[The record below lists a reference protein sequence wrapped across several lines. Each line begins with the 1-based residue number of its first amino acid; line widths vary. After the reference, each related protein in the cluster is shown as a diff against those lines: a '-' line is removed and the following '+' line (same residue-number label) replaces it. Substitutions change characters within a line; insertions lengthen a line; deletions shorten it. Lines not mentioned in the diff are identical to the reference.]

1 MFVEK
6 MMPQEYVKKKSLEAL
21 DASGKNKQ
29 EAAQLLRVWAESDS
43 ELKNSLI
50 NPFLPNIC
58 GLAIQSASAGNKDSN
73 VIKKANENLLLSAI
87 ASSETLTMSS
97 TRQPQSPPPRSSA
110 RHQKAIAKLA
120 AAFKQKQS

>member
-1 MFVEK
+1 
-6 MMPQEYVKKKSLEAL
+6 MMSQEYVKKKSLEAL

-29 EAAQLLRVWAESDS
+29 EAAQLLRVWAESDA
-43 ELKNSLI
+43 ELKSSLV

-58 GLAIQSASAGNKDSN
+58 ALAIQSASAGAEDNT
-73 VIKKANENLLLSAI
+73 IMKKANENSLLSAI

-97 TRQPQSPPPRSSA
+97 IRQPQSPPPRSSA
-110 RHQKAIAKLA
+110 RHQKAVATLA

>member
-1 MFVEK
+1 

-21 DASGKNKQ
+21 DASGENKQ
-29 EAAQLLRVWAESDS
+29 EAAQLLRVWAESDA
-43 ELKNSLI
+43 ELKSSLV
-50 NPFLPNIC
+50 NPFLSNIC
-58 GLAIQSASAGNKDSN
+58 ALAIQSASTSSQNNAI
-73 VIKKANENLLLSAI
+73 VKKANENSLLSAI

-110 RHQKAIAKLA
+110 RHQKAVATLA

>member
-1 MFVEK
+1 
-6 MMPQEYVKKKSLEAL
+6 MMSQEYVKKKSLEAL
-21 DASGKNKQ
+21 NASGENRQ
-29 EAAQLLRVWAESDS
+29 EASQLLRVWAESDA
-43 ELKNSLI
+43 ELKTSLI

-58 GLAIQSASAGNKDSN
+58 ALAIQSASAGAEDNT
-73 VIKKANENLLLSAI
+73 IMKKANENSLLSAI

-110 RHQKAIAKLA
+110 RHQKAIATLA